1 MTDSTAPL
9 SAALPARPRQRHWAA
24 ALSFVLLVIAP
35 TILSAWYLWTRA
47 GDRYVSTM
55 AFSVRTEESASAV
68 GVLGTLGSA
77 LSTQSTS
84 DPEILYDFIQSQELV
99 RQVEQDLDLR
109 AIWSRVPHSVDPVWA
124 YDPPGTIEDLTGHWR
139 RMVRVYTDN
148 SSGLLELRVQAYA
161 PQDAQD
167 IAQAVYDRSSAMI
180 NELSAIA
187 RDDAT
192 RYAREDLDQTVERLK
207 VAREAVTRFRNR
219 TQIVD
224 PQASIQSQLG
234 IVAALQSQLAEQLI
248 EIDILEQSAAASDPR
263 LVQARQRRAVIEARI
278 DDELE
283 KFGGG
288 EGTTG
293 AEGERFA
300 DLVGEYERLLV
311 DQEFAE
317 QTYTSARATFDEA
330 VAEARRQS
338 RYLAAHVR
346 PTLAESPTHPQ
357 RLQLTGLVALF
368 SFLGWGILVLA
379 AYALRDRR

>member
-1 MTDSTAPL
+1 MTDSPALT
-9 SAALPARPRQRHWAA
+9 AALPARPRQRHWGV
-24 ALSFVLLVIAP
+24 ALSFLLMVVAP
-35 TILSAWYLWTRA
+35 TLLAAWYMTARA
-47 GDRYVSTM
+47 ADRYVSTM
-55 AFSVRTEESASAV
+55 AFSVRTEEAASAIELLGIGSTLSSAS
-68 GVLGTLGSA
+68 T
-77 LSTQSTS
+77 T

-99 RQVEQDLDLR
+99 RQIEQDLDLR
-109 AIWSRVPHSVDPVWA
+109 AIWSRVPHEVDPIYA
-124 YDPPGTIEDLTGHWR
+124 YDTPGTIEDLTGHWR
-139 RMVRVYTDN
+139 RMVGVYTDT
-148 SSGLLELRVQAYA
+148 SGLIELRVQAYA

-207 VAREAVTRFRNR
+207 EAREAVTRFRNR

-234 IVAALQSQLAEQLI
+234 IVAALQSQLAEQLV

-346 PTLAESPTHPQ
+346 PTLAESSTHPQ
-357 RLQLTGLVALF
+357 RAQLTMLVALF